1 MDATAE
7 TSQALYD
14 QARILGVRVD
24 RVSMDDAV
32 EACRRMLAGS
42 GTALVVTG
50 DAAGIVNALNDPL
63 HRQIIEEAELVTP
76 DSIGVVWA
84 AKRYGQPVPERVSG
98 VDLADRLCALS
109 AEEGHR
115 IFLLGAAPG
124 VAETA
129 AERLRL
135 KYPGCNIVGTRHG
148 YFPPESD
155 AVVAA
160 EIGELKP
167 DILMAAMGIPR
178 QEKFLYLTRELH
190 RAKLAIGVG
199 GTLDVFAGVAKRAP
213 KMVQKLHL
221 EWLWRTLLN
230 PKKIAKAK
238 ALPVFAWKVFWSTR

>member
-1 MDATAE
+1 MDTTSE
-7 TSQALYD
+7 TSPDMLE
-14 QARILGVRVD
+14 QARILGVRID
-24 RVSMDDAV
+24 RASMEDAIRV
-32 EACRRMLAGS
+32 CRRLLAGS
-42 GTALVVTG
+42 STGLVVTG
-50 DAAGIVNALNDPL
+50 DAAGIVNALHDPQ
-63 HRQIIEEAELVTP
+63 HRQIIEEADLVTP

-84 AKRYGQPVPERVSG
+84 AKRYGTPVPERVSG

-109 AEEGHR
+109 AEEGYR

-155 AVVAA
+155 EVVAA
-160 EIGELKP
+160 EIGALEP

-178 QEKFLYLTRELH
+178 QEKFLYRTRKLH

-213 KMVQKLHL
+213 KIVQKLHL

-238 ALPVFAWKVFWSTR
+238 ALPFFAWKVFWSTR

>member
-1 MDATAE
+1 MEATAE
-7 TSQALYD
+7 TSRSTFD
-14 QARILGVRVD
+14 RVRILGVRVD
-24 RVSMDDAV
+24 RVDMKESLA
-32 EACRRMLAGS
+32 ACRRMLQ
-42 GTALVVTG
+42 GTGTGIVVTG

-63 HRQIIEEAELVTP
+63 HRQIFENADLVTP

-84 AKRYGQPVPERVSG
+84 AKRYGAPVPERVSG

-109 AEEGHR
+109 AEEGYR
-115 IFLLGAAPG
+115 IYLVGAAPG

-155 AVVAA
+155 EVVAA
-160 EIGELKP
+160 EIGLFEP

-178 QEKFLYLTRELH
+178 QEKFLYLTRQHH
-190 RAKLAIGVG
+190 RAKLSIGVG
-199 GTLDVFAGVAKRAP
+199 GTLDVFAGVVRRAP
-213 KMVQKLHL
+213 KIVQKLHL

-230 PKKIAKAK
+230 PKKLAKAK